1 MNYIVGFRPLFF
13 QPPRVKKPIN
23 AVVGFRPLFFQPPRL
38 AKPIQAMVG
47 LRPLWRDERYGGHG
61 LIAGTAGGIV
71 TVGGRPAAR
80 RILCISRENFRIVRD
95 TWSKPDGS
103 YLLPHLNPDKDFI
116 VLALD
121 HEQKFE
127 PVAWDWVRPAR
138 GKTIEEALSLA
149 VSDKQPTNGD

>member
-1 MNYIVGFRPLFF
+1 MNAIVGFRPLFF
-13 QPPRVKKPIN
+13 QPPRVEHPIN
-23 AVVGFRPLFFQPPRL
+23 AIVGQRPLFFQPPRL

-47 LRPLWRDERYGGHG
+47 LQPLWRDERYGGHG

-71 TVGGRPAAR
+71 TVGGKPARR
-80 RILCISRENFRIVRD
+80 RILCISREDFHIVRD
-95 TWSKPDGS
+95 VWSKSDGS
-103 YLLPHLNPDKDFI
+103 YLLQHLNPEKDFI

-138 GKTIEEALSLA
+138 GKNVEEALSLA
-149 VSDKQPTNGD
+149 VSDEQPASGE